1 MALHSA
7 ANQSSNQE
15 CCILKNNNN
24 LFSLM
29 VSVVS
34 STAHSLPG
42 LSFLENEWRDSLF
55 AQFWPSIVYKVIE
68 KKMY

>member
-1 MALHSA
+1 
-7 ANQSSNQE
+7 
-15 CCILKNNNN
+15 
-24 LFSLM
+24 M